1 MQVGA
6 FMIPLVRK
14 TKQWS
19 SSILPK
25 FLVFRYTLVTA
36 AIKSTRLTK
45 KKQTWIH
52 NQP

>member
-19 SSILPK
+19 SLILPK